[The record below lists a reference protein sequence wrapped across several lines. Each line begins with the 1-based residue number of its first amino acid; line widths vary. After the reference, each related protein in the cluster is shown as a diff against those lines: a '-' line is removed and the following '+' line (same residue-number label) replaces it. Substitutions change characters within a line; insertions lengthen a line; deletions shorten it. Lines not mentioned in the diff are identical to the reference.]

1 MLVSCHILDAI
12 KTHTLRWSFANIEPM
27 NKLLLLPTILVLVS
41 CQPSELERCV
51 EANILNK
58 ITPENKEIILDTYD
72 IVLPETVEQQFK
84 ETMIA
89 FFQLQIDG
97 EYDDSPFKANTS
109 LLRYE
114 EWKKFVLEN
123 DFTPMLIETGLHDNP
138 KTIADLKES
147 ERITLE
153 DIQEYGDSLF
163 KAYYKNLIDYNKEY
177 YGLTDE
183 KILLINATSMCN
195 SQGIY

>member
-1 MLVSCHILDAI
+1 M
-12 KTHTLRWSFANIEPM
+12 K
-27 NKLLLLPTILVLVS
+27 KLLFLLPTILVLVS

-84 ETMIA
+84 DTLIA

-97 EYDDSPFKANTS
+97 EYDDSAFKARTG

-114 EWKKFVLEN
+114 EWRKWALEDSN
-123 DFTPMLIETGLHDNP
+123 TQVQAETGLFKNS
-138 KTIADLKES
+138 KTIADIIEIKRKME
-147 ERITLE
+147 EE
-153 DIQEYGDSLF
+153 NDYGVSLF
-163 KAYYKNLIDYNKEY
+163 NAYYKNLIDYNKEY

-183 KILLINATSMCN
+183 KISLTNATSICN
-195 SQGIY
+195 AQGIY

>member
-1 MLVSCHILDAI
+1 M
-12 KTHTLRWSFANIEPM
+12 K
-27 NKLLLLPTILVLVS
+27 KLLLLPTILILVS
-41 CQPSELERCV
+41 CQPSELDRCI

-72 IVLPETVEQQFK
+72 IVLPEKVEQQFK
-84 ETMIA
+84 DTMIA

-114 EWKKFVLEN
+114 EWKKFALEN
-123 DFTPMLIETGLHDNP
+123 DSTQMLLETGLYENP
-138 KTIADLKES
+138 KTIADLIETA
-147 ERITLE
+147 RIVVE
-153 DIQEYGDSLF
+153 DVQEYGDSLF

-183 KILLINATSMCN
+183 KFLFINATSMCN

>member
-1 MLVSCHILDAI
+1 M
-12 KTHTLRWSFANIEPM
+12 K
-27 NKLLLLPTILVLVS
+27 KLLLLPTILILVS
-41 CQPSELERCV
+41 CQPSELNRCI

-72 IVLPETVEQQFK
+72 IVLPEKVEQQFK
-84 ETMIA
+84 DTMIA

-114 EWKKFVLEN
+114 EWKKFALEN
-123 DFTPMLIETGLHDNP
+123 DSTQMLLETGLYENP
-138 KTIADLKES
+138 KTIADLIETA
-147 ERITLE
+147 RIVVE
-153 DIQEYGDSLF
+153 DVQEYGDSLF

-183 KILLINATSMCN
+183 KFLFINATSMCN